1 MTERSM
7 EAIIAEHPIGK
18 PKQRFAFLDVETTGT
33 DDDAQL
39 LELAVIL
46 TEQDSKHRWKPL
58 AVYHHVFH
66 FEPNNFAGKVWE
78 QHTRNGLLDECR
90 MSSTFP
96 HMVDIVLPEKT
107 IAIGRNV
114 HFDLNVLKR
123 QLSQLHKQF
132 HYRTLDLTTLEMV
145 HGQGEK
151 IESTHR
157 ALHDCMLEMHRL
169 NAMQLVI
176 S

>member
-7 EAIIAEHPIGK
+7 EAIKHPIGK

-33 DDDAQL
+33 DDDAPL
-39 LELAVIL
+39 LELAIIL

-66 FEPNNFAGKVWE
+66 FNPANYPGMVWE
-78 QHTRNGLLDECR
+78 QHTKNGLLDECR
-90 MSSTFP
+90 ISGTYAIMG
-96 HMVDIVLPEKT
+96 VDIVLPEKT

-123 QLSQLHKQF
+123 CLPSVHKQF

-157 ALHDCMLEMHRL
+157 ALHDCMLEMHQL